1 MASALTQEKCNV
13 TIVETDRSL
22 LDRSEEVLDIPTI
35 CDHGASPR
43 VLDRAG
49 VADADL
55 VAAVTNSDEV
65 NQIPAVTAKEL
76 GG

>member
-1 MASALTQEKCNV
+1 MSRSSTPIGVFWTGRRRCSTFGRSAT
-13 TIVETDRSL
+13 TG
-22 LDRSEEVLDIPTI
+22 P
-35 CDHGASPR
+35 SPR

-55 VAAVTNSDEV
+55 VAAVINSAEV

-76 GG
+76 GA

>member
-1 MASALTQEKCNV
+1 M
-13 TIVETDRSL
+13 
-22 LDRSEEVLDIPTI
+22 LDIPTI